1 MNRPFR
7 IQRTICLSLLIWPS
21 FLPHTLPC
29 QLSLRAMILE
39 DAQARV
45 GAASLNSKIKIK
57 RRETLQK
64 YPKSR
69 NSVQKPKTRVVCVWR
84 QPEREQPLLP
94 AACPRRCAGRNS
106 LRAAPRGRSAR
117 DFWGGGGRAR
127 LRPPASSSVRLRG
140 APRIGL
146 PPSRAQ
152 AATLRPLR
160 PRGEPGRCGAVRS
173 GAERGG
179 RGCPRCS
186 PRRRWGYLCTI
197 FHPAA
202 IRSGNVE

>member
-29 QLSLRAMILE
+29 QLSLRAVILE
-39 DAQARV
+39 DVQARI

-64 YPKSR
+64 YPKST

-117 DFWGGGGRAR
+117 DFWGGGGESTAAAPCQQQREAAGSPPHRA
-127 LRPPASSSVRLRG
+127 PPLPSSGCYAPAAPTPGG
-140 APRIGL
+140 A
-146 PPSRAQ
+146 
-152 AATLRPLR
+152 
-160 PRGEPGRCGAVRS
+160 GAVRS